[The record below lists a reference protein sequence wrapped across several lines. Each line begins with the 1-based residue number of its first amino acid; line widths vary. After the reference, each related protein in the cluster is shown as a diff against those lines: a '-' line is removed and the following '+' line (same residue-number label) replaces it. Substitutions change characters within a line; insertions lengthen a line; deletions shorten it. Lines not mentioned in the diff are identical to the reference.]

1 MVKFGYKLMA
11 EEHGPRELVENA
23 VRAEAAGFDYV
34 AISDHYHPWLE
45 AQGHSPFA
53 WSVLGGIAH
62 ATKTIGLISALTCP
76 IIRYHPVIVAH
87 AAATVAVMSDGRL
100 SLGVGAGERLNEHVV
115 GMRWPPLPERH
126 AMLSEAIDIMKTLW
140 RGGVRTKVGR
150 YFTVDHARLYDL
162 PDAPIPLIVGVGGPK
177 GARIA
182 AEKADGIM
190 LTAPKAK
197 LAAEYRARAATPG
210 PVYAEAMV
218 AYAQT
223 PEQGLETA
231 HRMMR
236 FSVFGWEVMTELPNV
251 AGFEAVSR
259 TVRPEDLA
267 SFIHTG
273 PDPEGHVKAIRK
285 YAERSCDHIALS
297 CPGRDQAAFIDY
309 FARVLRPGLADLA
322 G

>member
-1 MVKFGYKLMA
+1 
-11 EEHGPRELVENA
+11 
-23 VRAEAAGFDYV
+23 
-34 AISDHYHPWLE
+34 
-45 AQGHSPFA
+45 
-53 WSVLGGIAH
+53 
-62 ATKTIGLISALTCP
+62 
-76 IIRYHPVIVAH
+76 
-87 AAATVAVMSDGRL
+87 MSDGRL

-126 AMLSEAIDIMKTLW
+126 DMLSEAIDIMKTLW